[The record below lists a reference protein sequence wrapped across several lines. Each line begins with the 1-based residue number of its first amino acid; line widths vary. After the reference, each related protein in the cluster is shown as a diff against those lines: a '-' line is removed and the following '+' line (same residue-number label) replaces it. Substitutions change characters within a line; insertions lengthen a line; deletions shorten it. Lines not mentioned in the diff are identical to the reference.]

1 MTWRTLR
8 VKHLASV
15 RVSNVNKLS
24 NPNELPVRLINYTDV
39 YHGDRI
45 IPELD
50 LMVATATPSQLQA
63 FRIQPDDVLITK
75 DSEIAEDIGI
85 PAYVDR
91 SSPDMVCGYHLALL
105 RPMPQQTYGRF
116 LYWAMNS
123 KYVNDQLSASSTGI
137 TRFGLKRDVIS
148 QTKIKLP
155 PLQEQRKIADHLDN
169 ETAHIDTLI
178 SKKHRLIELLHD
190 RRKISGEGVIAEF
203 RQSEKLV
210 PLKYL
215 VRESDIRQGLR
226 AEPTKLSVS
235 IHHGVTPLES
245 VSNDGSRAG
254 DFSNYKVCQPGDI
267 VINRMRAFQGAVGI
281 ANQGGIVS
289 PDYTVLRV
297 GSRVSA
303 NYLHFVMRSSWFISE
318 MTRRLRGIGSTDQG
332 QVRTPRINF
341 ADLGLIKIPVPPREH
356 QDEFALNLTHQEER
370 LTHVVD
376 LLTQQLDSLG
386 ERRQALITSVVTGEM
401 AVPRTGT

>member
-1 MTWRTLR
+1 MTIRLR
-8 VKHLASV
+8 HLAAI
-15 RVSNVNKLS
+15 
-24 NPNELPVRLINYTDV
+24 NPPVPGWELI
-39 YHGDRI
+39 
-45 IPELD
+45 
-50 LMVATATPSQLQA
+50 
-63 FRIQPDDVLITK
+63 PDDCHLAFVPLEAVWPRQVDFTRLRPKSEVSTGYTRFMEGDVIVPKITPTFEADRSTWVQGSPTTVLTGTTELHVVRPSANLDPRYLDYLFSSRPFLEGGANEMIGVAGQKRVPEEWLCDYRLPIT
-75 DSEIAEDIGI
+75 DLQQQWRIAE
-85 PAYVDR
+85 Y
-91 SSPDMVCGYHLALL
+91 
-105 RPMPQQTYGRF
+105 
-116 LYWAMNS
+116 
-123 KYVNDQLSASSTGI
+123 
-137 TRFGLKRDVIS
+137 
-148 QTKIKLP
+148 
-155 PLQEQRKIADHLDN
+155 LDS

>member
-1 MTWRTLR
+1 MTWRTIR
-8 VKHLASV
+8 VKHLANI
-15 RVSNVNKLS
+15 RVSNVDKLS
-24 NPNELPVRLINYTDV
+24 KPNEQPVRLINYTDV
-39 YHGDRI
+39 YYRDKI
-45 IPELD
+45 VPEIE
-50 LMVATATPSQLQA
+50 LMTATATESQVQT
-63 FRIQPDDVLITK
+63 FKVQPGDVLITK
-75 DSEIAEDIGI
+75 DSETADDIGV

-105 RPMPQQTYGRF
+105 RPIPQQALGRF

-123 KYVNDQLSASSTGI
+123 KYVKDQFSIASTGI

-148 QTKIKLP
+148 QTEVKLP
-155 PLQEQRKIADHLDN
+155 PLQEQRRIIDYLDIEIAR
-169 ETAHIDTLI
+169 IDSLI

-226 AEPTKLSVS
+226 AESTMLSVS

-318 MTRRLRGIGSTDQG
+318 MTRRLRGIG
-332 QVRTPRINF
+332 
-341 ADLGLIKIPVPPREH
+341 
-356 QDEFALNLTHQEER
+356 
-370 LTHVVD
+370 
-376 LLTQQLDSLG
+376 
-386 ERRQALITSVVTGEM
+386 
-401 AVPRTGT
+401 